1 MNTPS
6 LPITPLRI
14 ACRLTATLILA
25 AAAAATAQTIVF
37 QDTFQSGN
45 LSTLNPTAASPGTL
59 TSSRTAYEI
68 GSSKNATATSVA
80 AGALTLATGSTG
92 SGYTEGQALFTATPV
107 TLSTPGEYIE
117 VYYTFTDTTD
127 MFNNAVTAAGNNMQ
141 INIGLYNSGGSA
153 PTNGTLLWNGGLVS
167 GSTTAVNG
175 GTKDWVGYTAQFAR
189 TPPTF
194 TANSS
199 AIARRPAQAG
209 ANNLNQAIGI
219 GSGYASSANIV
230 TMAGVVGQP
239 TLTVGNQYTLHLR
252 ITYANATTLAVTNTL
267 YEGAGIGG
275 AVYSAGGWTGRLGG
289 TTTTILTTTFD
300 ALEVGIR
307 PTTSTA
313 TTLQINS
320 ITVAKYIPSAPT
332 ITGLTNQ
339 TIPAGENVTL
349 SPAVT
354 GTPTPSLQWYV
365 STDGGATSNTI
376 PGETSSTLTLNS
388 VQSSQDGYKYYLVAN
403 NSQGTAS
410 GGMTLTVTGSS
421 SAPPTI
427 TGLINQTV
435 NARFNVTLAPIV
447 VGSPTPSRQWSVNGT
462 PIPGATG
469 SSLTLTNVQ
478 LAQNGF
484 VYSLTASN
492 ASGVVTSNM
501 TLTVTN
507 ALFNVQLNGLGTTYS
522 GAGQIG
528 AAGDVWNKPTLA
540 NYDNSG
546 TTFSGLNSMISG
558 YGLTDSRGV
567 ASPVTLGMTG
577 NNYRSYYGTSSGHG
591 ETVGLNNQSLKMDW
605 TGASPAPSA
614 AITLAGLPPNT
625 SLNLFGYGAS
635 YYTSPIGSLWALAAA
650 NGGASANQISTN
662 GMDVT
667 QAANQGICWVKLVGT
682 TDSGGNLTV
691 NVSPQTGGGVWW
703 QTYLNGFQLQLH
715 TQPLVTGLT
724 NLTVVQGNNT
734 TLTPAVSGTP
744 SPTFQWQVNGANI
757 SGETNAALTLNNIQY
772 AQNGNVYSL
781 IASNQA
787 GAVTNSMTL
796 TVLVTPSITGLN
808 NQTASVGDNVSI
820 APTVGGVPTPSLRW
834 QRNGAD
840 QNDGATGNGSTIAGS
855 TTSTLSI
862 TSAQSADSG
871 IYSLIASNSAGV
883 VTNSMTLTV
892 SSGDVAPSI
901 VGPTD
906 QTVIEGSNATF
917 TASVSGLPVP
927 ALQWLENGVEI
938 SGETT
943 STLVRSAVTY
953 AQNGNVYSLI
963 ASNVAGVVTNSAT
976 LTVLVPPAI
985 SQQPTNL
992 AVVVGSPATFSV
1004 VASGVPAVKYQWRKN
1019 GSPIAGATNS
1029 TYSVAGVT
1037 GANNGEVYSVIVS
1050 NSVSALTSSNAVLT
1064 ALSTLTRTFLPASNA
1079 TGLAPD
1085 QQLRIVFPSPVKLG
1099 SNGVLTVRDASND
1112 AVVSTIN
1119 RSQFLSYTPG
1129 NTSIQVIPNA
1139 AIRSVQ
1145 GKSYYYMPVAIY
1157 DNEVWITL
1165 SNRLDYNKAYYVN
1178 MDAGLLLDTNNASI
1192 AGISGTNTWRFST
1205 KASGPATPTTST
1217 GPTMITVGQ
1226 DGAGDFAT
1234 FQGAFDWIPQN
1245 NTLARTIR
1253 VQPGIYRDNATL
1265 AQNRNFVTVVGE
1277 GASRTNAQLIYP
1289 FAYFA
1294 PPDTVFT
1301 AGSLRIES
1309 SDVTVLNLTL
1319 DNIIYE
1325 EYHPTGESS
1334 SGAAGAFA
1342 GAINTLAT
1350 TGKRIVFKNVL
1361 IKGGQD
1367 TIWHSSSTG
1376 VAYFQDCEVWG
1387 SVDYIYGSGLAV
1399 YDQCDIV
1406 QIRSSGGPITAPN
1419 TLNAQPHGLVFLN
1432 CAFPRALVA
1441 NGYPYNVNVNSTTFQ
1456 RPWGQDGATAIINC
1470 QVDTHFTTKGWA
1482 EWDGRETTCRDR
1494 EAGTTLIGG
1503 GTVTPAQRQAAGAYW
1518 LNTIDPDYVANPSLA
1533 PTDTLLYGPAGTAN
1547 RIPVLVDTNDYT
1559 VPAIFGHA
1567 YFNLNGWLPAVI
1579 PTITSQPT
1587 NQSVSA
1593 GATATFSVAAVGLPE
1608 PAFQWLKN
1616 GTNVSGATNAT
1627 LNIVNAQPGDAAAYS
1642 VVVSNSA
1649 GSVVSSAAALVVNT
1663 APVATNMSAGTVAD
1677 TPMSI
1682 AIAKLLAHA
1691 SDADGD
1697 PLSLAGVSATST
1709 NGGTVSVGGQS
1720 VTYTPVAG
1728 FTGTDQFTY
1737 SVSDGR
1743 GGTANGAVTITVSAP
1758 SQGFNQVGA
1767 ENLGG
1772 GALRLNYL
1780 GIPGNNYALDWRTN
1794 LSLGAWIPLMTN
1806 AAASNGWLIFTN
1818 TSAEPQNFY
1827 RTRFVP

>member
-6 LPITPLRI
+6 LPITPFRI
-14 ACRLTATLILA
+14 ACRLIA
-25 AAAAATAQTIVF
+25 ALLVACASVASAQTIVF

-59 TSSRTAYEI
+59 TSTRTAYEI
-68 GSSKNATATSVA
+68 ASSKNATATTVA
-80 AGALTLATGSTG
+80 AGALTLSTASTS
-92 SGYTEGQALFTATPV
+92 SGYTEAQALFTATPV
-107 TLSTPGEYIE
+107 TLSVAGEYIE
-117 VYYTFTDTTD
+117 VYYTFTDTAN
-127 MFNNAVTAAGNNMQ
+127 MFNTTTAGDNMQ

-153 PTNGTLLWNGGLVS
+153 PTNGTLLWNAGLAS

-175 GTKDWVGYTAQFAR
+175 GTKGWVGYSGQFAYSPLTSTR
-189 TPPTF
+189 
-194 TANSS
+194 AS
-199 AIARRPAQAG
+199 AIATRPAQSG
-209 ANNLNQAIGI
+209 ANNLNQAIGV
-219 GSGYASSANIV
+219 GSGYASGANIV
-230 TMAGVVGQP
+230 TMAGVLGQP
-239 TLTVGNQYTLHLR
+239 FLTVGNQYTLHLR
-252 ITYANATTLAVTNTL
+252 ITYVNATTLAVTNTL
-267 YEGAGIGG
+267 YNGAGIGG
-275 AVYSAGGWTGRLGG
+275 TVFSAGGWTGRFGG
-289 TTTTILTTTFD
+289 TTTTILATAFD

-320 ITVAKYIPSAPT
+320 ITVAKYIFSAPT

-349 SPAVT
+349 SPTVT
-354 GTPTPSLQWYV
+354 GTPTPTLQWYV
-365 STDGGATSNTI
+365 STDGGATSNAI

-388 VQSSQDGYKYYLVAN
+388 VQSSQNGYKYYLVAN

-410 GGMTLTVTGSS
+410 SGMTLTVTGSS
-421 SAPPTI
+421 SSPPTI

-435 NARFNVTLAPIV
+435 NARFNATLAPIIG
-447 VGSPTPSRQWSVNGT
+447 GSPTPSRQWSVNGT

-492 ASGVVTSNM
+492 ASGVITSNM

-507 ALFNVQLNGLGTTYS
+507 ALFNVQLNGLGSTYS

-528 AAGDVWNKPTLA
+528 ASGDVWNKPTLS

-546 TTFSGLNSMISG
+546 TTFSGINSIISG
-558 YGLTDSRGV
+558 YSLTDSRGV
-567 ASPVTLGMTG
+567 ASPVTLSMTG

-605 TGASPAPSA
+605 TGANPAPSA

-635 YYTSPIGSLWALAAA
+635 YNATAIGSLWAFAAA

-667 QAANQGICWVKLVGT
+667 QASNQGICWVKIVGT
-682 TDSGGNLTV
+682 TDSGGNLNV

-724 NLTVVQGNNT
+724 NLTVVQGNNA
-734 TLTPAVSGTP
+734 TLTPVVSGTP
-744 SPTFQWQVNGANI
+744 SPTFQWQVNGANL
-757 SGETNAALTLNNIQY
+757 SGETNASLTLNNVQY
-772 AQNGNVYSL
+772 AQNGNIYSL

-787 GAVTNSMTL
+787 GVVTNSLTL
-796 TVLVTPSITGLN
+796 TVIVTPSITGLN
-808 NQTASVGDNVSI
+808 NQTASIGDNVSI
-820 APTVGGVPTPSLRW
+820 APTVGGVPAPTLRW
-834 QRNGAD
+834 QFGGSD
-840 QNDGATGNGSTIAGS
+840 LSDGSTIAGS

-862 TSAQSADSG
+862 TTAQAADSG
-871 IYSLIASNSAGV
+871 AYSLIASNSAGV

-901 VGPTD
+901 TGPTD
-906 QTVIEGSNATF
+906 QTVVEGSNAMF
-917 TASVSGLPVP
+917 AASVSGLPVP
-927 ALQWLENGVEI
+927 TLRWLENGIEI

-943 STLVRSAVTY
+943 STLVLAAVPF
-953 AQNGNVYSLI
+953 AKNGNVYSLI
-963 ASNVAGVVTNSAT
+963 ASNSAGIATNSAT

-992 AVVVGSPATFSV
+992 AVVVGSPAMFSV
-1004 VASGVPAVKYQWRKN
+1004 AASGVPAVTYQWRKN

-1029 TYSVAGVT
+1029 TYSLLSVAAT
-1037 GANNGEVYSVIVS
+1037 NNGEVYSVIVS
-1050 NSVSALTSSNAVLT
+1050 NSVNALTSSNAVLT
-1064 ALSTLTRTFLPASNA
+1064 ALSTLTRSFLPASNT

-1099 SNGVLTVRDASND
+1099 SNGVLTIRDASSD

-1145 GKSYYYMPVAIY
+1145 GKSYYYMPIAIY

-1165 SNRLDYNKAYYVN
+1165 SNRLDYNKTYYVN
-1178 MDAGLLLDTNNASI
+1178 MDTGLLLDTNNASI
-1192 AGISGTNTWRFST
+1192 AGITGTNTWRFST
-1205 KASGPATPTTST
+1205 RASGPATPTAST
-1217 GPTMITVGQ
+1217 GPTTISVGQ
-1226 DGAGDFAT
+1226 DGGGDFAT

-1253 VQPGIYRDNATL
+1253 VRPGIYRDNATL

-1277 GASRTNAQLIYP
+1277 GTSRTNAQLIYP

-1319 DNIIYE
+1319 DNIIYQ
-1325 EYHPTGESS
+1325 EYHPTGEPT

-1350 TGKRIVFKNVL
+1350 TGKRIVLKNAL

-1367 TIWHSSSTG
+1367 TIYHSSSAG
-1376 VAYFQDCEVWG
+1376 VAYFHDCEVWG

-1399 YDQCDIV
+1399 YDECDIV

-1419 TLNAQPHGLVFLN
+1419 TLYAQPYGLVFLN

-1503 GTVTPAQRQAAGAYW
+1503 GVVTPAQRQAAGAYW
-1518 LNTIDPDYVANPSLA
+1518 LNTIDPDYVANPSLT
-1533 PTDTLLYGPAGTAN
+1533 PTDSQLYGPVGTAN
-1547 RIPVLVDTNDYT
+1547 RIPVIVDTNDYT
-1559 VPAIFGHA
+1559 LSAIFGNA

-1579 PTITSQPT
+1579 PSITSQPT
-1587 NQSVSA
+1587 NQTVNP
-1593 GATATFSVAAVGLPE
+1593 GATATFSVTAVGLPE

-1616 GTNVSGATNAT
+1616 GTNISGATNAT
-1627 LNIVNAQPGDAAAYS
+1627 LSILNAQSGDAATYS

-1663 APVATNMSAGTVAD
+1663 APVAGNFSASTVAD
-1677 TPMSI
+1677 TALSLSI
-1682 AIAKLLAHA
+1682 AKVLLHA

-1697 PLSLAGVSATST
+1697 TLTLFGASATST
-1709 NGGTVSVGGQS
+1709 NGGTISVGAQNI
-1720 VTYTPVAG
+1720 TYTPVAG

-1737 SVSDGR
+1737 TVSDGR
-1743 GGTANGAVTITVSAP
+1743 SGFATGAVTVTVTPP
-1758 SQGFNQVGA
+1758 SQGFNQVA
-1767 ENLGG
+1767 AQSLGG
-1772 GALRLNYL
+1772 GSIRLTYL

-1794 LSLGAWIPLMTN
+1794 LSAGNWIPVMTN
-1806 AAASNGWLIFTN
+1806 VAASNGYLIFTN
-1818 TSAEPQNFY
+1818 TSVESLNFY